1 MLHLPAGSP
10 ASREL
15 LLHREAVDLLTF
27 LERQER
33 LTYLHPA
40 DGLALTGGEQER
52 RAAIARFR
60 RLGMRGGVP
69 DLIVAAP
76 GGVTGWIELKTG
88 RGPLSQAQAG
98 WSDTLHRL
106 NHNHKVVR
114 DMDSLVAMLRGMG
127 VMA

>member
-1 MLHLPAGSP
+1 MPDHPFDRSV
-10 ASREL
+10 SREAA
-15 LLHREAVDLLTF
+15 LHREAVSLLAA

-33 LTYLHPA
+33 LSYLHPG
-40 DGLALTGGEQER
+40 DGLALAGTERER

-88 RGPLSQAQAG
+88 GGRLSTAQQCWCDG
-98 WSDTLHRL
+98 LHRL
-106 NHNHKVVR
+106 GHNHKVVR
-114 DMDSLVAMLRGMG
+114 DMDALVAMLRGMG
-127 VMA
+127 VGP

>member
-1 MLHLPAGSP
+1 MLDAPHDIPET
-10 ASREL
+10 RETR
-15 LLHREAVDLLTF
+15 LHREAVDLLTF

-33 LTYLHPA
+33 LSWLHPA
-40 DGLALTGGEQER
+40 DGLALAGGERER

-76 GGVTGWIELKTG
+76 GGVTGWVELTTG
-88 RGPLSQAQAG
+88 GRLSAAQAG
-98 WSDTLHRL
+98 WCDGLRRMG
-106 NHNHKVVR
+106 HNHKVVR
-114 DMDSLVAMLRGMG
+114 DMDGLVAMLRGLG